1 MVALPSAVTLA
12 QATTVLRAI
21 EAEVPRAE
29 GELLVDA
36 RALQSCDSSAL
47 ALLLEAHRLAQAR
60 GLPLR
65 LLEPPAKLAA
75 LAALYGVDDL
85 LALRSPASSSPT

>member
-60 GLPLR
+60 GLSLR
-65 LLEPPAKLAA
+65 LLEAPPKLAA